1 MNVKIQGGGGG
12 AYANT
17 GSCIGV
23 TNYLA
28 HEDVQQIKDGQ
39 EQEQF
44 FTHNKDKV
52 SDREVVYK
60 IDNNRA
66 KLSKTDSKFF
76 VVTVSPSKDEIK
88 AMGKTR
94 EEQTANFKQ
103 YINEGIMNRYAE
115 NFGKD
120 LKNKDLVYYAKI
132 HYSRDDKQ
140 GEQMHAH
147 IIVSRK
153 DATNTKKL
161 SPQTNHR
168 GSSKGAVKSGFNR
181 DEFYRKSEH
190 TFDRG
195 FNYDRDFKNSY
206 DYQNTVKNGKL
217 SDIKK
222 LDKMEQEHIQRIDR
236 NKELHTQMNQERQR
250 QEQKLLMTKK
260 KLPVRFTGQHF
271 TIDKVLIKDAIRQ
284 ANISNQDT
292 VLDIGA
298 GKGFLTVHLLKIANN
313 VVAIENDT
321 ALVEHLRKL
330 FSDAR
335 NVQVV
340 GCDFR
345 NFAVPKFPFK
355 VVSNIPYGITSDIFK
370 ILMFESLGNF
380 LGGSIVLQ
388 LEPTQKL
395 FSRKLYNPYTVFYH
409 TFFDLKLVYEVGP
422 ESFLPPPTV
431 KSALLNIKRKHL
443 FFDFKFKA
451 KYLAFISCL
460 LEKPDLSVK
469 TALKSIFRKSQVRS
483 ISEKFGLNLNAQI
496 VCLSPSQWVNCF
508 LEMLE
513 VVPEK
518 FHPS

>member
-1 MNVKIQGGGGG
+1 MIKDPIKYPIETQIFSSVFTEKLIEEAIKSRYNIIIEGTMRNPDVPLKTAKMFKDAGFRVEAYIIAAPKEFTQLGLYNRYQEEVLSKGQGRLADIDSHNKAVNGLMKSANQLYSDKAVDKISIH
-12 AYANT
+12 T
-17 GSCIGV
+17 
-23 TNYLA
+23 YLA
-28 HEDVQQIKDGQ
+28 KERIK
-39 EQEQF
+39 EV
-44 FTHNKDKV
+44 FTCK
-52 SDREVVYK
+52 
-60 IDNNRA
+60 
-66 KLSKTDSKFF
+66 
-76 VVTVSPSKDEIK
+76 
-88 AMGKTR
+88 
-94 EEQTANFKQ
+94 
-103 YINEGIMNRYAE
+103 
-115 NFGKD
+115 
-120 LKNKDLVYYAKI
+120 
-132 HYSRDDKQ
+132 
-140 GEQMHAH
+140 
-147 IIVSRK
+147 
-153 DATNTKKL
+153 
-161 SPQTNHR
+161 
-168 GSSKGAVKSGFNR
+168 
-181 DEFYRKSEH
+181 
-190 TFDRG
+190 
-195 FNYDRDFKNSY
+195 
-206 DYQNTVKNGKL
+206 
-217 SDIKK
+217 
-222 LDKMEQEHIQRIDR
+222 
-236 NKELHTQMNQERQR
+236 
-250 QEQKLLMTKK
+250 KLLMTKK

-496 VCLSPSQWVNCF
+496 VCLSPSQWLNCF